1 MLTLFEMDFQ
11 KLRASIRGK
20 EFKPVYLLHGEEP
33 YFIDVLCSEIRNH
46 AIDEDFKDF
55 NETIVYGKDVSSGS
69 IISFLKEYPM
79 MYERRLVIVREAQ
92 DLKDIEDLCHYF
104 DELTDSSILVLAY
117 KYKKLDSR
125 KKLFKS
131 CSKIGVVF
139 LSEKLRDYQLKDW
152 ILAIVKSS
160 DFAITPK
167 AAALLAE
174 FLGNDLSRIKNELDK
189 LSILLEKGST
199 INEIHIEENIGVS
212 KDYNVFE
219 LCNAVSEN
227 DFIKSMKIIR
237 YFELNPKSGPLVVV
251 ISSLFNLFIQF
262 MKIHFSPNK
271 TAVYLAKELKI
282 HAFFVEKLVSN
293 SKNFPPKKAAS
304 NISILYEYDLKSKG
318 INNNSFSE
326 SHLMV
331 ELIVKLLS

>member
-1 MLTLFEMDFQ
+1 M
-11 KLRASIRGK
+11 
-20 EFKPVYLLHGEEP
+20 
-33 YFIDVLCSEIRNH
+33 
-46 AIDEDFKDF
+46 
-55 NETIVYGKDVSSGS
+55 
-69 IISFLKEYPM
+69 
-79 MYERRLVIVREAQ
+79 
-92 DLKDIEDLCHYF
+92 
-104 DELTDSSILVLAY
+104 
-117 KYKKLDSR
+117 
-125 KKLFKS
+125 
-131 CSKIGVVF
+131 
-139 LSEKLRDYQLKDW
+139 
-152 ILAIVKSS
+152 AIVKSS
-160 DFAITPK
+160 DYAITPK

-271 TAVYLAKELKI
+271 TPVYLAKELKI

-293 SKNFPPKKAAS
+293 SKNFPPKKSAS
-304 NISILYEYDLKSKG
+304 NI
-318 INNNSFSE
+318 
-326 SHLMV
+326 
-331 ELIVKLLS
+331 